1 LLPFTGDDAM
11 NSKLHPLFPL
21 ITSDKQEDGPK
32 KKKPKKK
39 KKTSERRW
47 KPSPQMTK
55 SQILGLEES

>member
-21 ITSDKQEDGPK
+21 ITSDQQEDGPK

-39 KKTSERRW
+39 KKKPPERRW
-47 KPSPQMTK
+47 KLQMET
-55 SQILGLEES
+55 